1 MREERVEKELM
12 LSVYG
17 FPFLLAM
24 LVSFILTP
32 YIKKLA
38 FAIGAID
45 KPDNRKVHKK
55 IMPRLGGLAIYLG
68 FMVAVLFS
76 MEMTKELIGILVGG
90 TFIVIVGILDD
101 KFSLPAKVKLL
112 GQIFAAIILVAFGI
126 EIEWVNN
133 PFGGYWYMEYF
144 SIPLTIFWVISFTN
158 VVNLIDGLDGLA
170 AGVSA
175 IASITVILVAIQM
188 GYYHVAILTAA
199 LAGAIIGFIRY
210 NFNPAVIF
218 MGDTGS
224 MFIGYMMAAISV
236 LGAFKTA
243 ATVALIVPAIALGLP
258 IMDTAFAIMRRYSN
272 GRPIFQPDKGHLHHR
287 LLAMGMNQKQ
297 AVLLMY
303 GITALLGIGAVL
315 WAEVDGFYATL
326 IIAVIITAV
335 AVGAKKIGIL
345 KDSNER
351 AVKHEKLA
359 EARKVSKE
367 NKQEKKD

>member
-1 MREERVEKELM
+1 M
-12 LSVYG
+12 LSAYG
-17 FPFLLAM
+17 FPFLLAA
-24 LVSFILTP
+24 LVSYILTP

-38 FAIGAID
+38 FFIGAID

-55 IMPRLGGLAIYLG
+55 IMPRLGGLAIYIA
-68 FMVAVLFS
+68 FMVAAVASL
-76 MEMTKELIGILVGG
+76 EMTMDIVGILVGA
-90 TFIVIVGILDD
+90 TVIVIVGVLDD
-101 KFSLPAKVKLL
+101 KYQLPAKVKLL
-112 GQIFAAIILVAFGI
+112 GQIFAACVLVLFDI
-126 EIEWVNN
+126 RIEWINN
-133 PFGGYWYMEYF
+133 PFGGYFYLDYL

-175 IASITVILVAIQM
+175 IASLTVILVAVQM
-188 GYYHVAILTAA
+188 GYYHIAVMTAA
-199 LAGAIIGFIRY
+199 LDGGIIGFIRY
-210 NFNPAVIF
+210 NFNPATIF

-224 MFIGYMMAAISV
+224 MFIGYMLAAISV
-236 LGAFKTA
+236 YGAVKTA

-303 GITALLGIGAVL
+303 GITAILGIAAVL
-315 WAEVDGFYATL
+315 WAEFDGFYAAL
-326 IIAVIITAV
+326 IIAAIITAV

-345 KDSNER
+345 NDR
-351 AVKHEKLA
+351 
-359 EARKVSKE
+359 
-367 NKQEKKD
+367 

>member
-1 MREERVEKELM
+1 M

-38 FAIGAID
+38 FAIGALD

-55 IMPRLGGLAIYLG
+55 IMPRLGGLAIYIA
-68 FMVAVLFS
+68 FMVAVLAS
-76 MEMTKELIGILVGG
+76 VEITKEILGVLLGG

-101 KFSLPAKVKLL
+101 KYGLPAKVKLL
-112 GQIFAAIILVAFGI
+112 GQIMAASILVLFGVQ
-126 EIEWVNN
+126 IEWINH
-133 PFGGYWYMEYF
+133 PLGGYIYTEF
-144 SIPLTIFWVISFTN
+144 FAIPITIFWVISFTN

-175 IASITVILVAIQM
+175 IASITVILVAAQM
-188 GYYHVAILTAA
+188 GYFHVAVLTSA
-199 LAGAIIGFIRY
+199 LAGGIIGFIRY
-210 NFNPAVIF
+210 NFNPATIF

-224 MFIGYMMAAISV
+224 MFIGYMLAAISV

-243 ATVALIVPAIALGLP
+243 ATVSLIVPAIALGLP
-258 IMDTAFAIMRRYSN
+258 IMDTSFAILRRYTN

-303 GITALLGIGAVL
+303 GITAMLGIAAVL
-315 WAEVDGFYATL
+315 WAEVDGFYAAL
-326 IIAVIITAV
+326 IIAAIITAV
-335 AVGAKKIGIL
+335 AIGAKKIGIL
-345 KDSNER
+345 NDR
-351 AVKHEKLA
+351 
-359 EARKVSKE
+359 
-367 NKQEKKD
+367 